1 MLQDKVELIMS
12 DSVKNAAKWLDFSSV
27 VPDAMNVKSLAKNV
41 NKKVTKN
48 QSQHKS
54 TRRLVSQNK
63 NKNKTSSDEPL
74 RTADNQG
81 LNINVNSNSV
91 NFLYNCPENK
101 YVQLRLNQNFAP
113 NAVATNYGGV
123 IGYGGEVSE
132 FEVRPPVMHFTD
144 T

>member
-101 YVQLRLNQNFAP
+101 YVQLRLNQNLAS
-113 NAVATNYGGV
+113 NAVATNDGGV